1 MLAETI
7 VSVVFILGFILL
19 HSKLKGSKV
28 YDYITLLILPF
39 LIFYLFFDSW
49 VRDSSACVLILL
61 LTGGFIYQA
70 VKFYNMYL
78 KESF

>member
-1 MLAETI
+1 MIAETI

-19 HSKLKGSKV
+19 HSRLKGSKV
-28 YDYITLLILPF
+28 YDYITLLIIPF

-49 VRDSSACVLILL
+49 GRDSSPYFLIFL

-70 VKFYNMYL
+70 VKFYNKYL
-78 KESF
+78 KESV